1 MTTSKN
7 HLTSTSTPSYP
18 VKDLG
23 RTDNAW
29 ASGLT
34 VFAGVVMVISGVWH
48 VLVGIAALVR
58 DVVFVVTPGYVYTVD
73 LTVWG
78 WIYLL
83 LGILVAVAG
92 VAVFSGQVWA
102 RVVGIGLAG
111 LSLLVNFVFLPHYP
125 IWSLLAIALD
135 VAVIWALAVYRRE
148 PA

>member
-1 MTTSKN
+1 M
-7 HLTSTSTPSYP
+7 STSTPSHP
-18 VKDLG
+18 VTDLG

-34 VFAGVVMVISGVWH
+34 VFAGTVMLISGVWH

-58 DVVFVVTPGYVYTVD
+58 DAVYVATPQYIYSVD

-83 LGILVAVAG
+83 LGVLVAVAG
-92 VAVFSGQVWA
+92 AAVFSGQLWA
-102 RVVGIGLAG
+102 RVIGIGLAG
-111 LSLLVNFVFLPHYP
+111 LSLVANFVFLPHYP
-125 IWSLLAIALD
+125 IWSLLVIALD

-148 PA
+148 PV